1 MTGSFNPIDV
11 GEWSELAYLGMTERL
26 FAAIVANE
34 RDVVKQL
41 LGSGEIDINRR
52 DHVGRTALQ
61 VAALRRAEDI
71 CLDLVDADA
80 RMSARLADGRTS
92 LHIAAQMGLPALIE
106 KMLLRSNVNAE
117 KAKEEEEAKAKA
129 ENKSSKMDVDENG
142 DNDDDDDEGSV
153 RASSED
159 DWSSDENDSKK
170 KKKEENKESENQ
182 PDADADIPEDNAE
195 TPDVLDVNLP
205 DWDFALTPLDYAVIA
220 GSKSC
225 VQVSTNF
232 HFHFLY

>member
-80 RMSARLADGRTS
+80 RMSARLSAGRTS
-92 LHIAAQMGLPALIE
+92 LHIAA
-106 KMLLRSNVNAE
+106 
-117 KAKEEEEAKAKA
+117 
-129 ENKSSKMDVDENG
+129 
-142 DNDDDDDEGSV
+142 
-153 RASSED
+153 
-159 DWSSDENDSKK
+159 
-170 KKKEENKESENQ
+170 
-182 PDADADIPEDNAE
+182 
-195 TPDVLDVNLP
+195 
-205 DWDFALTPLDYAVIA
+205 
-220 GSKSC
+220 
-225 VQVSTNF
+225 
-232 HFHFLY
+232 

>member
-92 LHIAAQMGLPALIE
+92 LHIAAQMDLPALVE
-106 KMLLRSNVNAE
+106 KMLLRSNANAE

-129 ENKSSKMDVDENG
+129 ENKSSKMDVDENE
-142 DNDDDDDEGSV
+142 DNDDDDEGSV

-170 KKKEENKESENQ
+170 KKK
-182 PDADADIPEDNAE
+182 
-195 TPDVLDVNLP
+195 
-205 DWDFALTPLDYAVIA
+205 
-220 GSKSC
+220 
-225 VQVSTNF
+225 
-232 HFHFLY
+232 